1 MTNESS
7 SKLND
12 AKEKCKQ
19 MSAKLPI
26 IKSNAENTFIL
37 GLMSRQK
44 VWEWLGME
52 RRNGKMVCF
61 DGAPAEPS
69 SGALYS
75 AWDTFEPSNGLNEN
89 CAYLDFGKKK
99 WNDNICD
106 FGKANGPLVLCQKR
120 A

>member
-19 MSAKLPI
+19 MSEKLAI
-26 IKSNAENTFIL
+26 IKSKAENTFIL
-37 GLMSRQK
+37 GLMSMQK
-44 VWEWLGME
+44 VWVWLGME
-52 RRNGKMVCF
+52 RRNGKIVWF

-75 AWDTFEPSNGLNEN
+75 AWDTFEPSNGLKEN

>member
-44 VWEWLGME
+44 VWVWLGME

-99 WNDNICD
+99 WDDNICD